1 MMRVGEG
8 ARPENKHGTELHL
21 APLASLAIGAEMLR
35 KRLLE
40 LEGNAL
46 PHHANTVDRIDE
58 GFSVLG
64 SEVPWCTHKHGKV
77 KVWLAVCPRFHVD
90 YTPTDASWIN
100 QVERWFGLITQQ
112 AIRRGSFPEV
122 KELISKNNSFVE
134 HYNVKTS
141 PFARV
146 ATAESSPV
154 KIPRLCKR
162 ISGKALSPKTLTPLL
177 QQGF

>member
-1 MMRVGEG
+1 M
-8 ARPENKHGTELHL
+8 H
-21 APLASLAIGAEMLR
+21 
-35 KRLLE
+35 
-40 LEGNAL
+40 
-46 PHHANTVDRIDE
+46 
-58 GFSVLG
+58 
-64 SEVPWCTHKHGKV
+64 
-77 KVWLAVCPRFHVD
+77 

-112 AIRRGSFPEV
+112 AIRRVSFPKV
-122 KELISKNNSFVE
+122 KEVISKNNSFVE

-146 ATAESSPV
+146 ATAESSLV
-154 KIPRLCKR
+154 KIPRLCQC